1 MKTHNI
7 GRTSRILQQ
16 LTSTNYGQDLRDMF
30 CQEDEEWRGANG
42 IRPLAK
48 PILLITGRSRTIS
61 ETRSTGLI
69 KTRILFDLIT

>member
-1 MKTHNI
+1 
-7 GRTSRILQQ
+7 
-16 LTSTNYGQDLRDMF
+16 MF